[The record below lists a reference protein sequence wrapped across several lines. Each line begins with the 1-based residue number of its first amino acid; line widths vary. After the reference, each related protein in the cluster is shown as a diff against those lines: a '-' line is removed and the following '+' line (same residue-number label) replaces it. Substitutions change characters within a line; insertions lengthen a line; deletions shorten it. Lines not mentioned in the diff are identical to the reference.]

1 MSGRLSRWL
10 ILLAEFDLKYMVRKT
25 ITGSTVSYFYAEN
38 PMEGQDGRENFLD
51 EDILNIE
58 LGAWK
63 MYFDR
68 AVN

>member
-1 MSGRLSRWL
+1 
-10 ILLAEFDLKYMVRKT
+10 
-25 ITGSTVSYFYAEN
+25 
-38 PMEGQDGRENFLD
+38 MEGQDGRENFLD